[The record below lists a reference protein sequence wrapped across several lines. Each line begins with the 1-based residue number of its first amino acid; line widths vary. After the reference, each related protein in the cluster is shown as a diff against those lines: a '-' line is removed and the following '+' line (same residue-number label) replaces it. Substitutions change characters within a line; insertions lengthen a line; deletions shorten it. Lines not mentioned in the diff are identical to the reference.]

1 MTTATAQAAAN
12 IAFMKYWGMVP
23 ENVAVNN
30 LLQIYGI
37 QKQVSKLCSGRVQKA
52 IHFSVN
58 ISR

>member
-23 ENVAVNN
+23 ENVAVNK

-37 QKQVSKLCSGRVQKA
+37 QKQVSKLC
-52 IHFSVN
+52 
-58 ISR
+58 